1 MILRLIKRPVAVT
14 MCVIALTVVCIL
26 SLRGL
31 PVSLMPDIDIP
42 RITVN
47 VPMPGASVREVET
60 RVAAPLRGQLMQ
72 IAGIKEIRSESKT
85 DGTTITME
93 FTPGSRMD
101 LLFIEANEKG

>member
-60 RVAAPLRGQLMQ
+60 RVAAPLRGQAHADSRNKGDQ
-72 IAGIKEIRSESKT
+72 ERVEDRRHDHHDGVHAGE
-85 DGTTITME
+85 
-93 FTPGSRMD
+93 PHGSSLHRG
-101 LLFIEANEKG
+101 E